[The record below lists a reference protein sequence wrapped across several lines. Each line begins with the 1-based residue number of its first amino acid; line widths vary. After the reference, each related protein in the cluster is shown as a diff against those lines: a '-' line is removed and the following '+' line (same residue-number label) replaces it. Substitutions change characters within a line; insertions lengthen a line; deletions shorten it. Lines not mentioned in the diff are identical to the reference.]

1 MAPKRPQLNS
11 EELAQLKWLLGGLL
25 VLLSAV
31 TVLYMEIDAWT
42 LTAVT
47 AAAVALVIAR
57 PTLPARV
64 PPWVHRLAF
73 PAIVVF
79 FAGDLYLTKEVLPP
93 IVRLDILL
101 LLYRGISYRKRR
113 DDLQIIVL
121 GLFLIV
127 VAGVLTVS
135 LAFAAQILAF
145 TACALGFL
153 LVITLTELPPGSE
166 RATAV
171 APAVPVDGPPGW
183 AVHAHWG
190 RLLRRVREVLDWRVV
205 ALGSLLFVG
214 VVAVSAL
221 LFLAIPR
228 FQLENSLFLERF
240 MTKKARTGFSDSIK
254 FGDVT
259 DIQQDNSVAV
269 SVDVSDPT
277 RIPAEPYWRMVV
289 LDEYT
294 ESAFKI
300 SPALRRDTF
309 SAERSDAQ
317 LRGIARA
324 RRGEPVYWTFYLEA
338 GVSRYLPLLGTF
350 EMLRFRERQNF
361 RFADRLGLVA
371 LRDEPVSMTAYRVEG
386 MTQAGV
392 LPDPGLASRLSQPDD
407 AKLGDMPQLK
417 LLVSPADR
425 AVLAR
430 VVGEI
435 TGGEKL
441 GAQDFGVRATAWLT
455 SRHSYLL
462 QSRVPAGEGDALVR
476 WLQSREPGHC
486 ELFAGSLVL
495 LARAAGHPARVVTGF
510 KGGSWNGFS
519 NNFTLRNS
527 DAHAWCE
534 VFDTATASWRRVD
547 PTPGALTAGAEQTG
561 PAAAGRTARV
571 DRSWAAR
578 LDSLR
583 VFWYRRIVNFDQR
596 TQEETLKAVKT
607 ATQESGRRLREALE
621 RAVTRLKAWL
631 ASPWD
636 LARAGR
642 WLAVL
647 TALAGLTWLGWRFR
661 PAMWRLLRGRHAR
674 REDPVRRK
682 AGRWLVRLDRVEADA
697 AVEAELQRLRYG
709 SPAGWPEPTEVWR
722 RARRAARNARPVSGK
737 RSTLNA

>member
-64 PPWVHRLAF
+64 PSWVHRLAF
-73 PAIVVF
+73 PAIVIF

-153 LVITLTELPPGSE
+153 LVITLTEVPPAGD
-166 RATAV
+166 RTVAAAV
-171 APAVPVDGPPGW
+171 APADGPPAW
-183 AVHAHWG
+183 AVHAQWG

-205 ALGSLLFVG
+205 ALGSLLFMG

-289 LDEYT
+289 LDEYR
-294 ESAFKI
+294 EGSFRI

-324 RRGEPVYWTFYLEA
+324 RRGESVYWTFYLEA
-338 GVSRYLPLLGTF
+338 GISRYLPLLGTF

-392 LPDPGLASRLSQPDD
+392 LPDPGLANRLGQA
-407 AKLGDMPQLK
+407 AKAGAAEMPQLR
-417 LLVSPADR
+417 LQLSEPDR

-430 VVGEI
+430 VVAEI
-435 TGGEKL
+435 RGGREP
-441 GAQDFGVRATAWLT
+441 GADEFGVQASAWLA
-455 SRHSYLL
+455 SRHRYSL
-462 QSRVPAGEGDALVR
+462 QSRVPAGAGDSLVR
-476 WLQSREPGHC
+476 WLDSREPGHC
-486 ELFAGSLVL
+486 ELFAGALVL
-495 LARAAGHPARVVTGF
+495 LAREAGHPARIVTGF

-547 PTPGALTAGAEQTG
+547 PTPGAVAAGAEQTG
-561 PAAAGRTARV
+561 PAAGPAARV
-571 DRSWAAR
+571 DRSWSAR

-607 ATQESGRRLREALE
+607 ATQETGRRLQQALE
-621 RAVTRLKAWL
+621 RGVARLKAWL

-647 TALAGLTWLGWRFR
+647 TALGGVAWLGWRFR
-661 PAMWRLLRGRHAR
+661 PAMWRLFHGRHAR

-682 AGRWLVRLDRVEADA
+682 AGRWLGRLRGWEADP
-697 AVEAELQRLRYG
+697 AVVADLQRLRYG
-709 SPAGWPEPTEVWR
+709 APASWPEPAAVWR
-722 RARRAARNARPVSGK
+722 KARRAARNARPVSGK

>member
-64 PPWVHRLAF
+64 PSWVHRLAF
-73 PAIVVF
+73 PAIVIF

-113 DDLQIIVL
+113 DDLQVIVL

-153 LVITLTELPPGSE
+153 LVITLTEVPPGSD
-166 RATAV
+166 RTVAMAAAV
-171 APAVPVDGPPGW
+171 SVDGPPSW

-205 ALGSLLFVG
+205 ALGTLLFMG

-289 LDEYT
+289 LDEYK
-294 ESAFKI
+294 ESSFRI

-350 EMLRFRERQNF
+350 EMLRFSERKNF
-361 RFADRLGLVA
+361 RFADRLGLVE

-392 LPDPGLASRLSQPDD
+392 LPDPRLANRLGKAAEPG
-407 AKLGDMPQLK
+407 AAEMPQLR
-417 LLVSPADR
+417 LQLTEPDR

-430 VVGEI
+430 VVAGIRDGRE
-435 TGGEKL
+435 L
-441 GAQDFGVRATAWLT
+441 GADEFGVRASAWLAA
-455 SRHSYLL
+455 RHGYAL
-462 QSRVPAGEGDALVR
+462 QSRVPAGAGDSLVR
-476 WLQSREPGHC
+476 WLDSREPGHC
-486 ELFAGSLVL
+486 ELFAGALVL
-495 LARAAGHPARVVTGF
+495 LAREAGHPARIVTGF

-534 VFDTATASWRRVD
+534 VFDPATASWRRVD
-547 PTPGALTAGAEQTG
+547 PTPGAVAAGAEQTG
-561 PAAAGRTARV
+561 PAAAGQAARV
-571 DRSWAAR
+571 DRSWSAR

-583 VFWYRRIVNFDQR
+583 VFWYRRVVNFDQR

-607 ATQESGRRLREALE
+607 ATQEAGRRLREALE
-621 RAVTRLKAWL
+621 RGVARLKAWL

-642 WLAVL
+642 WLAGL
-647 TALAGLTWLGWRFR
+647 TALGGVAWLGWRFR
-661 PAMWRLLRGRHAR
+661 PAMWRLFHGRQAR
-674 REDPVRRK
+674 RDDPVRRK
-682 AGRWLVRLDRVEADA
+682 AGRWLRRLRGLEADP
-697 AVEAELQRLRYG
+697 AVVADLQRLRYG
-709 SPAGWPEPTEVWR
+709 APAGWPEPVAVWR
-722 RARRAARNARPVSGK
+722 KARRAARRRANVER
-737 RSTLNA
+737 